1 MLRGDS
7 MLVRGFLRNIVS
19 VWNHQPLFAGFNVN
33 IRLSKASKPA
43 KLNQAKLEI
52 VVITRTAM
60 AKATNTVRLAPVK
73 IIVRFYV
80 NAQFT
85 YDFV

>member
-1 MLRGDS
+1 MS
-7 MLVRGFLRNIVS
+7 VRGFLRNIVS

-52 VVITRTAM
+52 SVVTPTAM
-60 AKATNTVRLAPVK
+60 AKAANTVWLAPVEK
-73 IIVRFYV
+73 IVCLYV
-80 NAQFT
+80 EAQ
-85 YDFV
+85 